1 MDDRSTKREKDNEA
15 SGKLVGPQEKL
26 ILEQIAIGQPPYSQR
41 AQALLAIDA
50 GGTQAAA
57 AEQSRQ
63 TVGQVKYWLGKF
75 RRDRMSI
82 FSEELLLQSEPEP
95 PLEKKETEK
104 KPKKVE
110 ASKKAKTKK
119 KAKKVKPSKKEKKK
133 IKNGKKK
140 QEKKSKKKKRKP
152 DKKK

>member
-110 ASKKAKTKK
+110 ASKKAK
-119 KAKKVKPSKKEKKK
+119 KVKPSKKEKKK